1 MLSAGEKQ
9 IYGKVVSA
17 VERELITRVLRH
29 AHGHLGNA
37 CERLGID
44 RKTLRNKLRELGIT
58 PDKGASDFAEAAD

>member
-1 MLSAGEKQ
+1 M
-9 IYGKVVSA
+9 YHRVVGA

-58 PDKGASDFAEAAD
+58 PDKGASDFAETAD